1 MLDGAWSLGSGRGQ
15 DGSPE
20 IAAKATLDRNNA
32 PADVSKRDAA
42 VTAPP
47 GAAKILRHPPVARP
61 YAPPV
66 GLFRRRAPEEPW
78 TPPVP
83 GACACDEHVEAL
95 RTVTLPRTS
104 DSGDVTVGALLASG
118 ELRVEPGGD
127 EPTYALVPLTGQRV
141 GPFHWR
147 VTLEDEA
154 HDLFLVDAAA
164 ALDDCLAVQPGV
176 ERVVWPEP
184 GVLLVGAPEL
194 CPSGVLAA
202 VVRAL
207 ENPRVR
213 LPATGA

>member
-1 MLDGAWSLGSGRGQ
+1 MFFPRRG
-15 DGSPE
+15 E
-20 IAAKATLDRNNA
+20 WTAE
-32 PADVSKRDAA
+32 
-42 VTAPP
+42 VTWP
-47 GAAKILRHPPVARP
+47 I
-61 YAPPV
+61 
-66 GLFRRRAPEEPW
+66 
-78 TPPVP
+78 TPSS
-83 GACACDEHVEAL
+83 A
-95 RTVTLPRTS
+95 
-104 DSGDVTVGALLASG
+104 
-118 ELRVEPGGD
+118 
-127 EPTYALVPLTGQRV
+127 LTGQRV

-164 ALDDCLAVQPGV
+164 ALDDCLAVQNGV

-184 GVLLVGAPEL
+184 GMLLVGAAGL